1 MQQGKFIVFE
11 GIDGAGKT
19 TQLKKLEQHLKQQNI
34 SFYLTKE
41 PTDGPIGSLIR
52 NVLNKRLQLDE
63 RTMAALFL
71 ADRLDHI
78 QNPVNGMLQA
88 QKAGK
93 LVISDRYYL
102 SSYAYHSAYVP
113 MDWVIAANSECAK
126 LMRPDIIFFLDIS
139 PEDSLERIRKTR
151 AFFDLYET
159 KDRLTQVRSNYY
171 KAIGAVKSTEN
182 IVILDATQP
191 EEKLFQQ
198 IIKEVN
204 KILEIRIELE
214 K

>member
-1 MQQGKFIVFE
+1 MQAGKFIVFE

-19 TQLKKLEQHLKQQNI
+19 TQLKKLEQHLQQENI

-52 NVLNKRLQLDE
+52 NVLNKRIQLDE

-78 QNPVNGMLQA
+78 QNPINGMLQA
-88 QKAGK
+88 QQAGK

-113 MDWVIAANSECAK
+113 MDWVISANSECAK
-126 LMRPDIIFFLDIS
+126 LMRPDIIFFLNIS
-139 PEDSLERIRKTR
+139 PEASLERIRKTR
-151 AFFDLYET
+151 AFLDLYET

-171 KAIGAVKSTEN
+171 KAIDAVKAKEN
-182 IVILDATQP
+182 VIILDATKS
-191 EEKLFQQ
+191 EEQLFQQ
-198 IIKEVN
+198 IWRHIAKS
-204 KILEIRIELE
+204 L
-214 K
+214 